1 MALGFH
7 TAHLSPPGS
16 AGLGGKGDIFSK
28 IAGPNSGCM
37 LTAGLEKEK
46 KVGKER
52 LLNIGVSNDFWKF
65 NQQKQK

>member
-1 MALGFH
+1 MRGLGTLPTKQTPEAVALGFH
-7 TAHLSPPGS
+7 TVHLSPPGS

-46 KVGKER
+46 KGGK
-52 LLNIGVSNDFWKF
+52 
-65 NQQKQK
+65 